1 MPSLVLELRVSADDL
16 LDYYRGMART
26 VHAVA
31 VTGQTVQFPA
41 SALQRHV
48 TEQGVHGWFRLEF
61 DEEHK
66 FLRLERLRSSAGFDR
81 QA

>member
-1 MPSLVLELRVSADDL
+1 MPSLVLELRISADDL
-16 LDYYRGMART
+16 LDYYRGVART

-31 VTGQTVQFPA
+31 VTGQTVNFPA

-61 DEEHK
+61 DADQK
-66 FLRLERLRSSAGFDR
+66 FLRLDRLRSSDGFDR
-81 QA
+81 LG

>member
-1 MPSLVLELRVSADDL
+1 MPSLVLELRISVDDL

-31 VTGQTVQFPA
+31 VTGQTVNFPA

-61 DEEHK
+61 DADQK
-66 FLRLERLRSSAGFDR
+66 FIRLERLRLTDGFDR